1 MDTVAELNH
10 SSFAELEDRKFRI
23 YHESDTPVEIE
34 LVEVGELIETK
45 RQQMF
50 SILFEIP
57 KDCVGKQGLYKMEH
71 DKLGTIE
78 LLLVPVMS
86 DEDRRYEAVF
96 NRLKKKGS

>member
-1 MDTVAELNH
+1 MARVEELNH
-10 SSFAELEDRKFRI
+10 STFAELEDRKFRI

-34 LVEVGELIETK
+34 LVEVGELTETK

-71 DKLGTIE
+71 DKLGTVE
-78 LLLVPVMS
+78 LLLVPIMY
-86 DEDRRYEAVF
+86 DDNRRYEAVF
-96 NRLKKKGS
+96 NRLKKKES